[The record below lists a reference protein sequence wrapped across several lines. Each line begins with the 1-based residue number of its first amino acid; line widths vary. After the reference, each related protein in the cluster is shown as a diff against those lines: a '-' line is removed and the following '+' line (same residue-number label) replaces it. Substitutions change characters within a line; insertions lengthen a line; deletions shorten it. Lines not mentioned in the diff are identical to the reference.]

1 MVVMGCTASVTAKQS
16 QAKLN
21 SAVQRA
27 ECTPP
32 FAAAQHSWL
41 QRPPPLRSFSDSEGE
56 LAKRQTNEHRST
68 CIEIMQH
75 NEAFDDPDPFYTKF
89 GWTWASR
96 HRSLPNLIHIV
107 AETPQRYH
115 RSSLQSKSASI
126 LTLESEGGL
135 QQTEFFGRSQ
145 FKEDDS
151 FVVLAR
157 IKKIAENGAFD
168 EAQRE
173 LEQIVHKSITPHQRA
188 MACLLLAELCSE
200 WGAASALYTIGIM
213 ERGSSILL
221 LSIFQ
226 SRFLLCVCVLRVD
239 SIGLKRSKWAVGAH

>member
-1 MVVMGCTASVTAKQS
+1 MGCTASVTTKQS
-16 QAKLN
+16 QAELTSVVK
-21 SAVQRA
+21 AA
-27 ECTPP
+27 EYTPP
-32 FAAAQHSWL
+32 VAAAQQSWL
-41 QRPPPLRSFSDSEGE
+41 QRPQNLRSFSASEGE
-56 LAKRQTNEHRST
+56 LANRKTTEHHGT
-68 CIEIMQH
+68 CFEIMQH
-75 NEAFDDPDPFYTKF
+75 NEAFDDPDPLYTKF

-96 HRSLPNLIHIV
+96 QRSLPNVIHIV

-151 FVVLAR
+151 FMVLAR
-157 IKKIAENGAFD
+157 IKKMAENGAFD

-188 MACLLLAELCSE
+188 MACLLLAELSSE
-200 WGAASALYTIGIM
+200 WGAASASYTIGIM
-213 ERGSSILL
+213 ERGSSILW

-226 SRFLLCVCVLRVD
+226 SRFFLLCVCVLRVD

>member
-1 MVVMGCTASVTAKQS
+1 MGCTASVTAKQS
-16 QAKLN
+16 QAELTSVVKP
-21 SAVQRA
+21 AA
-27 ECTPP
+27 EYTPP
-32 FAAAQHSWL
+32 VAAAQQSWL
-41 QRPPPLRSFSDSEGE
+41 QRPPPVRSFSASDGE
-56 LAKRQTNEHRST
+56 LAKRQTDEHRGT
-68 CIEIMQH
+68 CFEIMQH
-75 NEAFDDPDPFYTKF
+75 NEAFNDPDPFFTKF

-96 HRSLPNLIHIV
+96 HRSLPNVIHIV

-151 FVVLAR
+151 FMVLAR
-157 IKKIAENGAFD
+157 IKKMAENGAFD

-188 MACLLLAELCSE
+188 MACLLLAELSSE
-200 WGAASALYTIGIM
+200 WGAASASYTIGIM
-213 ERGSSILL
+213 ERGSSILW

-226 SRFLLCVCVLRVD
+226 SRFFLLCVCVLRVD